1 MITSDAI
8 AMPLSNTH
16 FFRERIYA
24 SSVFF
29 DHHGYLIQMT
39 IVIPYKT
46 YKIKDL
52 ETYFIRLSFSTSYL
66 FPPLFPLEAGTH
78 PKIVKKKKNRP
89 FFKSTL
95 WGGCLLEHGRL
106 LESLRYIHL
115 QCEKFTHILQT

>member
-78 PKIVKKKKNRP
+78 PKIVKKKKKQAIFQVHFVGWVFIRAWA
-89 FFKSTL
+89 FI
-95 WGGCLLEHGRL
+95 R
-106 LESLRYIHL
+106 I
-115 QCEKFTHILQT
+115 FTVHTSPV